1 MFKIIIALIA
11 TITILTACNRDETAE
26 DSRNTIVENE
36 ESSQPEKK
44 EVEQQ
49 KNEKPKEQVQNNS
62 RESVNHEEW
71 TSLPE
76 YNKIVEQLRNEDYTF
91 QMVTDNRGER
101 ILHILDK
108 DGRKQYKS
116 IFIKNTNRLKIIKIN
131 GGGLI
136 FNEILS

>member
-11 TITILTACNRDETAE
+11 TITILAACNRDETAE

-62 RESVNHEEW
+62 RESVNYEEW

-76 YNKIVEQLRNEDYTF
+76 YNKIVEQLRNEEYTF

>member
-11 TITILTACNRDETAE
+11 TITVLTACNRDETAK
-26 DSRNTIVENE
+26 DNHNTIVKNE

-62 RESVNHEEW
+62 QESVNHEEW

-76 YNKIVEQLRNEDYTF
+76 YNKIVEQLGNGDYTF

-116 IFIKNTNRLKIIKIN
+116 IFIKNKNRLKIIKIN

-136 FNEILS
+136 FNEIIS

>member
-11 TITILTACNRDETAE
+11 TITVLTACNRDETAK
-26 DSRNTIVENE
+26 DNHNTIVKNE

-62 RESVNHEEW
+62 QESVNHEEW

-76 YNKIVEQLRNEDYTF
+76 YNKIVEQLGNGDYTF

-136 FNEILS
+136 FNEIIS

>member
-11 TITILTACNRDETAE
+11 TITVLTACNRDEMAK
-26 DSRNTIVENE
+26 DNRDAIVKHE

-49 KNEKPKEQVQNNS
+49 KNDKPKEQVQNNS
-62 RESVNHEEW
+62 QESVNHEKW

-76 YNKIVEQLRNEDYTF
+76 YNKIFEQLGNEDYTF

-108 DGRKQYKS
+108 GGRKQYKS

-131 GGGLI
+131 GGGMI

>member
-11 TITILTACNRDETAE
+11 TITILTACNHDETAE

-36 ESSQPEKK
+36 ESSQPEQK

-49 KNEKPKEQVQNNS
+49 KNEKPKEQVQNNAQ
-62 RESVNHEEW
+62 ESVNHEEW

-76 YNKIVEQLRNEDYTF
+76 YNKIVEQLGNEDYTF

-101 ILHILDK
+101 IFHILDK
-108 DGRKQYKS
+108 DDRKQYKS